1 MDTLSITTKSGS
13 IEIEEEYLSKLF
25 ENCKEEVRD
34 YINNVSS
41 SVVIPYNKILLSMGH
56 EIATKIL
63 EEPEKYLELLSLYFT
78 KRLNL
83 GKTVKVRIKDI
94 SDKTRIKRIRDIRS
108 EDYGK
113 VIQVDGI
120 IKVSSS
126 VVPVINKVKYR
137 HEECGNEFWLETK
150 EFSIEKLRPIK
161 CPICRKTTG
170 KFIKLEEGYIDVQR
184 LLIEEPAEQIEK
196 GEQPDQIV
204 VILKE
209 DLCEPRMERKTIPGT
224 RVRIA
229 GIVKNLKKQ
238 TDKLFLEKYIDAI
251 YIEPL
256 DKDIE
261 EIRITPEDE
270 SKIREIAKSEDVL
283 SLIARSIAPDIF
295 GKQYEVVKKAIALQ
309 LVGGADRNDKKFRKN
324 IHILLVGDPGTGKST
339 LLLSVYEIAPKSRFV
354 TGITATSVGLTAS
367 VRKDE
372 ILKGGW
378 TLEAGALVLAS
389 GGIICIDEM
398 DKLSTEELQ
407 HLHEAMEHK
416 TITIDKANI
425 HATLRA
431 DTSVLAA
438 ANPKFGRWDRMKSI
452 VDQIDLPVAIINRFD
467 LIFILQDIP
476 NPEIDG
482 IIADEILGSLK
493 HKPQP
498 PIPLDLLRKYIAYAK
513 KINPEWTDRAI
524 ERVKRFYLEL
534 RSRAS
539 SETIPITLRQLNSI
553 RRLAEASAKI
563 RLSEVVTEEDVILAE
578 SLLTYSLRQ
587 VGINPETSEL
597 DIDLITTGFSS
608 TERKRGSKI
617 LEIIKELSKDFPG
630 GVPISEILKSSEKLN
645 IDPDYVKNTIEKLL
659 KEGYIYESGPEKF
672 LPTS

>member
-1 MDTLSITTKSGS
+1 METL
-13 IEIEEEYLSKLF
+13 EILDKTLTEKIDENLLSKLF
-25 ENCKEEVRD
+25 ENCREEIED
-34 YINNVSS
+34 YLNNISS
-41 SVVIPYNKILLSMGH
+41 SIVIPHRKILLNLGP
-56 EIATKIL
+56 EIASKIL
-63 EEPEKYLELLSLYFT
+63 EEPEKYLEILSQYFT
-78 KRLNL
+78 KRLNI
-83 GKTVKVRIKDI
+83 GKIVRVRIKDI
-94 SDKTRIKRIRDIRS
+94 IDKTRIKRIRDIRS

-113 VIQVDGI
+113 IVQVEGV

-126 VVPVINKVKYR
+126 VVPVINRIKYR
-137 HEECGNEFWLETK
+137 HEDCGGEFWLETK
-150 EFSIEKLRPIK
+150 DFNIEKLKPQK
-161 CPICRKTTG
+161 CPICRKISG

-184 LLIEEPAEQIEK
+184 LLIEEPADQIEK
-196 GEQPDQIV
+196 GEQPDQII

-224 RVRIA
+224 RVKIV

-238 TDKLFLEKYIDAI
+238 REKLFLEKYIDSI

-256 DKDIE
+256 DKDVE

-270 SKIREIAKSEDVL
+270 AKIKEIAKSEDVL
-283 SLIARSIAPDIF
+283 SLIAKSIAPEIF
-295 GKQYEVVKKAIALQ
+295 GKQYEVIKKAIALQ
-309 LVGGADRNDKKFRKN
+309 LVGGAERNDKMFRKN
-324 IHILLVGDPGTGKST
+324 IHILIIGDPGTGKST
-339 LLLSVYEIAPKSRFV
+339 LLWKVHEIAPKSRFV

-378 TLEAGALVLAS
+378 VLEAGALVLAS
-389 GGIICIDEM
+389 GGIICIDEL
-398 DKLSTEELQ
+398 DKLSEEELH
-407 HLHEAMEHK
+407 HLHEAMEHR

-452 VDQIDLPVAIINRFD
+452 ADQIDLPITIINRFD

-476 NPEIDG
+476 NPELDS

-493 HKPQP
+493 QRPQP
-498 PIPLDLLRKYIAYAK
+498 PIPPDLLRKYIAYAK
-513 KINPEWTDRAI
+513 KINPEWTDKAI

-534 RSRAS
+534 RSKAS
-539 SETIPITLRQLNSI
+539 MEAIPITLRQLNTI

-563 RLSEVVTEEDVILAE
+563 RLSEVVTEDDVILAE
-578 SLLTYSLRQ
+578 SLLTYSLKQ
-587 VGINPETSEL
+587 VGINPETSQL

-617 LEIIKELSKDFPG
+617 LDIIKELSKDFPR
-630 GVPISEILKSSEKLN
+630 GVPLSEIIKAAEKYK
-645 IDPDYVKNTIEKLL
+645 IEAEQVKETIEKLL
-659 KEGYIYESGPEKF
+659 KEGYIYEAGPEMF